1 MVTSRNRLDNNT
13 TLPWLQTIN
22 RLDNNTLPWLQPE
35 TG

>member
-1 MVTSRNRLDNNT
+1 MVTSRNRLDNN

-22 RLDNNTLPWLQPE
+22 RLDNNTLPWLQAE